1 MKRGRPKKTAQVAPE
16 TTQKPAEPTA
26 VVDTPKT
33 VKTPPP
39 PIQAVIDKLDELIAA
54 LAVFARLAAVDTV
67 HTAERPE
74 TLFRRAIAEA
84 SIAANVIAQTK
95 NGGAA

>member
-1 MKRGRPKKTAQVAPE
+1 MKRGRPRKTAQVTQE
-16 TTQKPAEPTA
+16 TAQKPSEPTA
-26 VVDTPKT
+26 VVVDTPKPA
-33 VKTPPP
+33 KALQ
-39 PIQAVIDKLDELIAA
+39 PILDKLDEVIAS

-74 TLFRRAIAEA
+74 TLFKRAITEA

-95 NGGAA
+95 TGGAA

>member
-1 MKRGRPKKTAQVAPE
+1 MKRGRPRKTSQVTQE
-16 TTQKPAEPTA
+16 TTQKPAEQTA

-39 PIQAVIDKLDELIAA
+39 PIQAVLDKLDELIAA
-54 LAVFARLAAVDTV
+54 LAVFARLSAVDTV

-74 TLFRRAIAEA
+74 TLFKRAIAEA
-84 SIAANVIAQTK
+84 GIAANVIAQTK
-95 NGGAA
+95 TGGAA

>member
-1 MKRGRPKKTAQVAPE
+1 MKRGRPRKTSQVAQE
-16 TTQKPAEPTA
+16 TTQKPSEPTA
-26 VVDTPKT
+26 VVDTPKPA
-33 VKTPPP
+33 KALQ
-39 PIQAVIDKLDELIAA
+39 PILDKLDEVIAS

-67 HTAERPE
+67 HTPERPE
-74 TLFRRAIAEA
+74 TLFKRAIAEA